1 MRYEIKGC
9 TRRKRQNSNK
19 WRKSFRIADTG
30 GSGVVRVWH
39 VCVGLVWGSRFA
51 FRMAQTP
58 EESHL
63 HLVTHQN
70 CLSLLINCLHKEC
83 IWSCQ
88 IVDLPAWFPVGL
100 SFACRLPDLG
110 FCFFFCP
117 GTHRCALHSLASCG
131 DSLTALAVFFSIPL
145 HEHHML
151 PSLYLTFSFLRCPLL
166 SLTKCSITRACT
178 VQSSVLCSKLC
189 KQRSKIKILNIIVT
203 ISPHR
208 APLRRRSVVKITKL

>member
-30 GSGVVRVWH
+30 GSGAVRVWH

-110 FCFFFCP
+110 FCFFLSWHPSMCP
-117 GTHRCALHSLASCG
+117 SFTGQLWRLSDCVGC
-131 DSLTALAVFFSIPL
+131 FFFYSSSWAPYVAQPL
-145 HEHHML
+145 L
-151 PSLYLTFSFLRCPLL
+151 DILFPSLSAFESYEMFYNTGVYSAKQCAVLKTLQ
-166 SLTKCSITRACT
+166 TK
-178 VQSSVLCSKLC
+178 
-189 KQRSKIKILNIIVT
+189 KQN
-203 ISPHR
+203 
-208 APLRRRSVVKITKL
+208 